1 MTASDSLSGLDTI
14 TIYLYNSTALV
25 QQNLSS
31 ISPLFVN
38 FTGLPDETYS
48 LNSTANDTVN
58 NENSTET
65 RTIILDTVNPAV
77 ILFEPQAI
85 NYTTTSLT
93 INFSAIDTNLD
104 TCWYTD
110 DGGATNNT
118 LTGCA
123 NTTYTAS
130 QDSTTIRLYANDTAG
145 NLNGTESVTFFVD
158 SINPLIAFISP
169 TESNATSKAQ
179 TFIFANVSL
188 TETNFQNITFINK
201 TTYSSQ
207 ILEINWTGLLDTNV
221 QYLYNVT
228 VFDNLSNSNQT
239 ETRYITLTQDNP
251 PTVSIIYPAN
261 TTYNVNV
268 TQLNYTATDDV
279 LLDACW
285 YSLDGGVTNS
295 SPDSTCSNFSSLT
308 SNEGSNTWRVYA
320 NDSLNQIGSDVIFF
334 SKDNVFPQFSSHA
347 RNPSSPNEDESVQIN
362 VT

>member
-188 TETNFQNITFINK
+188 TETNFQNITFK
-201 TTYSSQ
+201 Q
-207 ILEINWTGLLDTNV
+207 IKILL
-221 QYLYNVT
+221 
-228 VFDNLSNSNQT
+228 F
-239 ETRYITLTQDNP
+239 
-251 PTVSIIYPAN
+251 
-261 TTYNVNV
+261 
-268 TQLNYTATDDV
+268 
-279 LLDACW
+279 
-285 YSLDGGVTNS
+285 
-295 SPDSTCSNFSSLT
+295 
-308 SNEGSNTWRVYA
+308 
-320 NDSLNQIGSDVIFF
+320 
-334 SKDNVFPQFSSHA
+334 
-347 RNPSSPNEDESVQIN
+347 
-362 VT
+362 